1 MNIQTSQAIFLIGLA
16 WYLATRAVYQRRAV
30 GNETTVK
37 RSSIVDRL
45 LVVLVV
51 FGQIIIPLIY
61 VLSPLLNFANYEQ
74 MPSLIPLGTF
84 AWAAG
89 MWVFWRSHAD
99 LGKNWSVSL
108 ELHSGHR
115 LVTHGIY
122 RTLRHPMYASF
133 LLFGAGQ
140 ALLLPNWLAG
150 LSALVA
156 VVLMCIVRVPHEE
169 AMMCEHFGQEYQEY
183 MKRSGGVIPRLA
195 GRHAA

>member
-16 WYLATRAVYQRRAV
+16 WYLATRAVYQRRAA

-115 LVTHGIY
+115 LVTHVN
-122 RTLRHPMYASF
+122 LPHPPASHVCVVPSVWRRPSTTPS
-133 LLFGAGQ
+133 Q
-140 ALLLPNWLAG
+140 LASG
-150 LSALVA
+150 PFCTGCGSAHVHRPSA
-156 VVLMCIVRVPHEE
+156 SR
-169 AMMCEHFGQEYQEY
+169 
-183 MKRSGGVIPRLA
+183 RSNDV
-195 GRHAA
+195 